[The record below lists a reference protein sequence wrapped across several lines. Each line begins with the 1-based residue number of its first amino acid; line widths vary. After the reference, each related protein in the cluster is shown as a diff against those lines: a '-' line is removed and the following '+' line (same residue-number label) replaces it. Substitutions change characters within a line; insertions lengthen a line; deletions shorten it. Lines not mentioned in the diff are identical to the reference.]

1 MVLTSK
7 CGKHICGTLD
17 STSYATFL
25 LFAHFDVNYE
35 LLLNRH
41 TTTQNLL
48 IKKNI
53 SMYSFITEYAYFSK
67 QLQVSCSDIKF

>member
-17 STSYATFL
+17 SSSYATFL

-35 LLLNRH
+35 LITKQTHYDTKSIN
-41 TTTQNLL
+41 QN
-48 IKKNI
+48 KKNKHVF
-53 SMYSFITEYAYFSK
+53 MYSFITEYAYFS
-67 QLQVSCSDIKF
+67 

>member
-17 STSYATFL
+17 SSSYATFL

-35 LLLNRH
+35 LLLNRQSH
-41 TTTQNLL
+41 NDTKSINQ
-48 IKKNI
+48 K
-53 SMYSFITEYAYFSK
+53 E
-67 QLQVSCSDIKF
+67 

>member
-35 LLLNRH
+35 LLLNSH
-41 TTTQNLL
+41 TQQHK
-48 IKKNI
+48 I
-53 SMYSFITEYAYFSK
+53 Y
-67 QLQVSCSDIKF
+67 

>member
-48 IKKNI
+48 IKKNKQFV
-53 SMYSFITEYAYFSK
+53 FIL
-67 QLQVSCSDIKF
+67 QLNMHTSLNNYK